1 MPRAASQLQVAC
13 CLDWKHRGRAKLR
26 SLLLLL
32 VPGGTI
38 LCLEA
43 PRRLELRIA
52 AVTWLNICTSTHTQS
67 DNCGK
72 EFTEQ
77 RGQYLLLNAI

>member
-1 MPRAASQLQVAC
+1 MVHLLGC
-13 CLDWKHRGRAKLR
+13 CVLVSSLLSLFCRLKRRPLR
-26 SLLLLL
+26 SLNF
-32 VPGGTI
+32 
-38 LCLEA
+38 CLEA
-43 PRRLELRIA
+43 PGRLELRIA